1 MIGIYCLLPAL
12 SAIVY
17 FAAPD
22 FVSVAAIRLSIPSLE
37 RFGDVVIAEAALVA
51 TNNLV
56 SLNNKH
62 LIFSLEFSD

>member
-37 RFGDVVIAEAALVA
+37 RFEGVVTAEGALVT

-56 SLNNKH
+56 SQ
-62 LIFSLEFSD
+62 I